1 MMLGAHPTSP
11 KLRGVALG
19 SRLLSLL
26 HDGGGGGLKN
36 FFGGYCKIGL
46 PLTGGGREYR
56 KNLKWLY
63 MVVVI
68 MFFVF
73 LVLVSAVPGYIGSY
87 EIDLG
92 IELNRLNS
100 PFYRMGIFSE
110 QFILEDGSSE
120 HQLTIGLFFVNFV
133 VVFWKPNNSNII

>member
-1 MMLGAHPTSP
+1 
-11 KLRGVALG
+11 
-19 SRLLSLL
+19 
-26 HDGGGGGLKN
+26 
-36 FFGGYCKIGL
+36 
-46 PLTGGGREYR
+46 
-56 KNLKWLY
+56 